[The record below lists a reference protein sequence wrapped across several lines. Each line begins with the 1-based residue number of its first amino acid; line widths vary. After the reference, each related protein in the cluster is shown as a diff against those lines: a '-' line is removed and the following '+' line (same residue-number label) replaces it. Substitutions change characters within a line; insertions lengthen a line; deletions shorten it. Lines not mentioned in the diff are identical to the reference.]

1 MEIGT
6 IGEIQVIEYLKKRLN
21 TVVYLP
27 YQDKGIDFIIV
38 KGNKFY
44 QIQVKTSK
52 LQKFSYFWFD
62 LMLDKMIFSNNTIYI
77 FNCFV
82 NERRTFMGKKRN
94 FLVIPSLTIK
104 NWIKRKK
111 VRIIEK
117 KISGGKRTKTIRFFI
132 YPDVANKIWKYRGGL
147 KSNPKIIDLT
157 SYWNKFSV
165 I

>member
-1 MEIGT
+1 
-6 IGEIQVIEYLKKRLN
+6 
-21 TVVYLP
+21 
-27 YQDKGIDFIIV
+27 
-38 KGNKFY
+38 
-44 QIQVKTSK
+44 
-52 LQKFSYFWFD
+52 
-62 LMLDKMIFSNNTIYI
+62 
-77 FNCFV
+77 
-82 NERRTFMGKKRN
+82 MGKKRN